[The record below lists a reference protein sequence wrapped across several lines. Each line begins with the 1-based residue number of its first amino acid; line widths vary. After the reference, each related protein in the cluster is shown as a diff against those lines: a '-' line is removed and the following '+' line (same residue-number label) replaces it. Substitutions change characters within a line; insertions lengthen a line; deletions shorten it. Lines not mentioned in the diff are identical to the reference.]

1 MQTKPSTSFFQ
12 ATDDY
17 LDSNGYFSICKDCCN
32 SIYEL
37 MFQSE
42 GNISRAILRC
52 CRMFNVVF
60 DESSVMATESQLK
73 KSPESSD
80 KAFGI
85 YKTKLSSIAKRGFK
99 DKLISTSL
107 TFSEPSKPLPPANPL
122 DNSEK
127 NAEELKQFWGENL
140 NREDYIWLEKKYA
153 KWKME
158 YSIKTS
164 GEEELLQMIILKLF
178 DVRKARKENQATD
191 KLEVAFQ
198 NLLKTSGLTPAQTTA
213 ASQGKTGDTWGM
225 LVKMV
230 EKEHPGEHYKDYKLF
245 ADFFDLGKYLLNY
258 VTRPITNF
266 FTGAKNYEVDDDDP
280 VFDAEEDI
288 FQESE

>member
-1 MQTKPSTSFFQ
+1 MAKKTSLPNIKKDKDLVMCYCRKCMQTKPSTSFFQ

-85 YKTKLSSIAKRGFK
+85 YQVLQK
-99 DKLISTSL
+99 
-107 TFSEPSKPLPPANPL
+107 
-122 DNSEK
+122 
-127 NAEELKQFWGENL
+127 
-140 NREDYIWLEKKYA
+140 EDL
-153 KWKME
+153 
-158 YSIKTS
+158 
-164 GEEELLQMIILKLF
+164 MI
-178 DVRKARKENQATD
+178 N
-191 KLEVAFQ
+191 
-198 NLLKTSGLTPAQTTA
+198 
-213 ASQGKTGDTWGM
+213 
-225 LVKMV
+225 
-230 EKEHPGEHYKDYKLF
+230 
-245 ADFFDLGKYLLNY
+245 
-258 VTRPITNF
+258 
-266 FTGAKNYEVDDDDP
+266 
-280 VFDAEEDI
+280 
-288 FQESE
+288 